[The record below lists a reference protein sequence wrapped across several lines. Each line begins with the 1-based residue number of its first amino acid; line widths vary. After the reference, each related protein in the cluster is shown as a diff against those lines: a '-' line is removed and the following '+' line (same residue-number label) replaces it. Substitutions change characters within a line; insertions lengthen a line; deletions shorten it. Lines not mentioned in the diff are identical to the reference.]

1 MVSDPILRIV
11 RPRLVYTGAFERIVS
26 ALDKRC
32 SLRRQK
38 IPPFRRVFHWRVC
51 SSVEIT
57 RQIRQGTDPVRAIC
71 ELLRDD
77 MNDPATFIGP
87 LLLQNTA
94 REPEMTADDDLAL
107 RVDQRWPHAQIADS
121 GIVVARDEHRA
132 LGGSGSL
139 AEHDNAG
146 DAHMDSLV

>member
-38 IPPFRRVFHWRVC
+38 SPPFRRVFHWRVC

-87 LLLQNTA
+87 LLLQN
-94 REPEMTADDDLAL
+94 RSE
-107 RVDQRWPHAQIADS
+107 
-121 GIVVARDEHRA
+121 EHTSE
-132 LGGSGSL
+132 LQSL
-139 AEHDNAG
+139 MRISYAVFCLKKKNNPTIQQLNYTNHRKK
-146 DAHMDSLV
+146 